1 MTEYFLT
8 NLEEMTKLAKRINS
22 EDPSLIKDTATNN
35 KNTLKDSNENGL
47 MSKQAKQFAR
57 ISKHYDRSQLQALSL
72 ADSMNTIQNTDY
84 SIKRRIENSTGML
97 PSEYDKKLAEEE
109 KKKDDNLRFNQ
120 LTTDF
125 NLKDDKEKNPFTN
138 KVLFSGEQRKRLYGA
153 IETEVN
159 KNIVKTKEGSS
170 LDATLNLKKT
180 RLKMNLPNGKILN
193 STGREVGALIKGKIV
208 LSDDAVLTGSV
219 STSRTKNK
227 TKLSSFNSKRYGQ
240 LTVIDMGLE
249 VNDFELNIRK
259 LLENKRAFTKG
270 TIAYEW
276 ENGNT
281 LTAFLDTNKN
291 KGFKFERGNLNVEG
305 SRGGN
310 LKLGYKNKNKTYSF
324 ERDDEKYKVNFEMKF

>member
-1 MTEYFLT
+1 
-8 NLEEMTKLAKRINS
+8 
-22 EDPSLIKDTATNN
+22 
-35 KNTLKDSNENGL
+35 
-47 MSKQAKQFAR
+47 MSKQARQFAN
-57 ISKHYDRSQLQALSL
+57 ISKYYDRSQLQALSL
-72 ADSMNTIQNTDY
+72 ADNMNTIQNTDY
-84 SIKRRIENSTGML
+84 SIRRRLENSTDML

-109 KKKDDNLRFNQ
+109 KEKDDNLRFNQ
-120 LTTDF
+120 LKANF
-125 NLKDDKEKNPFTN
+125 NLKDTKEKNPFTN

-153 IETEVN
+153 IETEVK
-159 KNIVKTKEGSS
+159 KNIIKTKEGTS

-180 RLKMNLPNGKILN
+180 RLKMNLPNGEIRD

-208 LSDDAVLTGSV
+208 LSDDAVFTGSV
-219 STSRTKNK
+219 STSRKKNK
-227 TKLSSFNSKRYGQ
+227 TKQSFVNSKRYGQ

-249 VNDFELNIRK
+249 VNDFELKIKK

-281 LTAFLDTNKN
+281 LTAFLDTNKK
-291 KGFKFERGNLNVEG
+291 KGFEFERGNLNVEG

-324 ERDDEKYKVNFEMKF
+324 ERDDERYKVNFEMKF

>member
-1 MTEYFLT
+1 M
-8 NLEEMTKLAKRINS
+8 
-22 EDPSLIKDTATNN
+22 NN
-35 KNTLKDSNENGL
+35 KSLMPKMKNKQQDETPVNISN
-47 MSKQAKQFAR
+47 
-57 ISKHYDRSQLQALSL
+57 SQLQAIAVGSFMVEPEEYIFE
-72 ADSMNTIQNTDY
+72 SNEIQNSTNTLQELNELIREDNPSAKQKANY
-84 SIKRRIENSTGML
+84 NTRRQLEESTML

-109 KKKDDNLRFNQ
+109 KEKDDSLRFNQ

-180 RLKMNLPNGKILN
+180 RLKMNLPNGEIRN

-227 TKLSSFNSKRYGQ
+227 TKQSSINSKRYGQ

-249 VNDFELNIRK
+249 VNDFELKIKK

-270 TIAYEW
+270 KIAYKW

-291 KGFKFERGNLNVEG
+291 KGFKFERRNLNVEG

-324 ERDDEKYKVNFEMKF
+324 ERDDERYKVNFEMKF